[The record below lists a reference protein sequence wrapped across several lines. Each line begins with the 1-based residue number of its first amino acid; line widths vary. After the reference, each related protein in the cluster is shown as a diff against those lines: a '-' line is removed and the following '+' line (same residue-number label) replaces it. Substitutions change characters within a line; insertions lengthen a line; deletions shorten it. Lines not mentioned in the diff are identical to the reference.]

1 MVFQKKFHNWFCF
14 EKRAGLFP
22 LFLYLCFMDSLLDF
36 ENEIALKGWH
46 DITAATLNKW
56 HYTFTQED
64 IKFGCGKCV
73 FEAKQLLRREGNARL
88 LNMYQLFVSKTQD
101 KIATAINE
109 DQIIKLTELLDKLNE
124 KVLFY
129 KNK

>member
-1 MVFQKKFHNWFCF
+1 
-14 EKRAGLFP
+14 
-22 LFLYLCFMDSLLDF
+22 MDSLLDF
-36 ENEIALKGWH
+36 EQEIALKGWH
-46 DITAATLNKW
+46 DVTSATLNKW
-56 HYTFTQED
+56 YHAFTQED

-88 LNMYQLFVSKTQD
+88 LNMYQVFVSKTQERL
-101 KIATAINE
+101 ATAQNDE
-109 DQIIKLTELLDKLNE
+109 QIAKLTELLDKLNE